1 MSLITDLPAIFDQF
15 SEARQ
20 KGFLTVMD
28 LKEQNVPLVGT
39 YCTFMPQEIAMA
51 AGAVV
56 VSLCSTSDETIE
68 EAEKDL
74 PRNLCPLIKS
84 SYGFGKTDKCPYF
97 YFSDLVVGETT
108 CDGKK
113 KMYEYMAE
121 FKAVHVMQLPN
132 SASDAASRALWKA
145 EILRLQQVIEARFGA
160 PISEAA
166 LREAIVLKNRERRAL
181 AHFYRLGQLNP
192 PALSGGDILKVVY
205 GATFRFDKTVLIDE
219 LNAMAERIRQEW
231 RQGKRLASRPRIL
244 ITGCPIGGAAE
255 KVVRAIEENGGW
267 VVGYEN
273 CTGAKATE
281 RCVAE
286 EGDVYDALTDKYL
299 AIGCSCISPNHQ
311 RLQLLSQMVEEYQA
325 DGVIDVILQACHT
338 YAVESLAIKRHLRQ
352 QHDLPYMAI
361 ETDYS
366 TADLG
371 QLSTRVA
378 AFFFN
383 DTATTEIYTVGIDS
397 GSTATKGILL
407 ADGVITRRFLC
418 PTPFRPADAIHEAW
432 ETLRAGLVETPFLTL
447 TGYGRQLVDFANK
460 QVTEISCHG
469 LGARLL
475 APDTRTVID
484 IGGQDSKVIQL
495 DAGGNLSDFLMN
507 DKCAAGTG
515 RFLEVISRTLGASVE
530 QLDAITD
537 GVEPHAITSM
547 CTVFAESEVIS
558 LRSAGV
564 APEAILAGVINAM
577 ARRSANFIGR
587 LSAQGPLLF
596 TGGVSHC
603 AAFARMLESHV
614 GMAVTTHPDAQFAGA
629 IGAALIGQRQ
639 RRRG

>member
-192 PALSGGDILKVVY
+192 PA
-205 GATFRFDKTVLIDE
+205 
-219 LNAMAERIRQEW
+219 
-231 RQGKRLASRPRIL
+231 

-299 AIGCSCISPNHQ
+299 AIGCSCITPNHQ

-378 AFFFN
+378 AFI
-383 DTATTEIYTVGIDS
+383 E
-397 GSTATKGILL
+397 
-407 ADGVITRRFLC
+407 
-418 PTPFRPADAIHEAW
+418 
-432 ETLRAGLVETPFLTL
+432 
-447 TGYGRQLVDFANK
+447 
-460 QVTEISCHG
+460 
-469 LGARLL
+469 
-475 APDTRTVID
+475 
-484 IGGQDSKVIQL
+484 
-495 DAGGNLSDFLMN
+495 
-507 DKCAAGTG
+507 
-515 RFLEVISRTLGASVE
+515 
-530 QLDAITD
+530 
-537 GVEPHAITSM
+537 
-547 CTVFAESEVIS
+547 
-558 LRSAGV
+558 
-564 APEAILAGVINAM
+564 
-577 ARRSANFIGR
+577 
-587 LSAQGPLLF
+587 
-596 TGGVSHC
+596 
-603 AAFARMLESHV
+603 ML
-614 GMAVTTHPDAQFAGA
+614 
-629 IGAALIGQRQ
+629 
-639 RRRG
+639 

>member
-1 MSLITDLPAIFDQF
+1 MSLITDLPALFDQF

-20 KGFLTVMD
+20 KGFLSVME

-132 SASDAASRALWKA
+132 SASDATSRALWKA
-145 EILRLQQVIEARFGA
+145 ESKRLQQVIETRFA
-160 PISEAA
+160 TPISEAA

-181 AHFYRLGQLNP
+181 ANFYRLGQLNP
-192 PALSGGDILKVVY
+192 PALSGSDILKVVY
-205 GATFRFDKTVLIDE
+205 GATFRFDKTALIDE
-219 LNAMAERIRQEW
+219 LNAMAENIRRQWQE
-231 RQGKRLASRPRIL
+231 GKRLAARPRIL

-286 EGDVYDALTDKYL
+286 DGDVYDALTDKYL
-299 AIGCSCISPNHQ
+299 AIGCSCISPNDQ

-325 DGVIDVILQACHT
+325 DGVVDVILQACHT
-338 YAVESLAIKRHLRQ
+338 YAVESLAIKRHVRQ
-352 QHDLPYMAI
+352 RHDIPYIAI

-378 AFFFN
+378 AFI
-383 DTATTEIYTVGIDS
+383 E
-397 GSTATKGILL
+397 
-407 ADGVITRRFLC
+407 
-418 PTPFRPADAIHEAW
+418 
-432 ETLRAGLVETPFLTL
+432 
-447 TGYGRQLVDFANK
+447 
-460 QVTEISCHG
+460 
-469 LGARLL
+469 
-475 APDTRTVID
+475 
-484 IGGQDSKVIQL
+484 
-495 DAGGNLSDFLMN
+495 
-507 DKCAAGTG
+507 
-515 RFLEVISRTLGASVE
+515 
-530 QLDAITD
+530 
-537 GVEPHAITSM
+537 
-547 CTVFAESEVIS
+547 
-558 LRSAGV
+558 
-564 APEAILAGVINAM
+564 
-577 ARRSANFIGR
+577 
-587 LSAQGPLLF
+587 
-596 TGGVSHC
+596 
-603 AAFARMLESHV
+603 ML
-614 GMAVTTHPDAQFAGA
+614 
-629 IGAALIGQRQ
+629 
-639 RRRG
+639 

>member
-1 MSLITDLPAIFDQF
+1 MSLITALPDVFEQF

-28 LKEQNVPLVGT
+28 LKEQGIPLVGT

-56 VSLCSTSDETIE
+56 VSLCSTNDETIE

-132 SASDAASRALWKA
+132 SAADAASRALWKA
-145 EILRLQQVIEARFGA
+145 EILRLQQAIEQRFGQ

-166 LREAIVLKNRERRAL
+166 LREAIALKNRERQAL
-181 AHFYRLGQLNP
+181 ANFYRVGQLNP
-192 PALSGGDILKVVY
+192 PALSGADILKVVY
-205 GATFRFDKTVLIDE
+205 GATFRFDKEALIDE
-219 LNAMAERIRQEW
+219 LNTMAARIRDEW
-231 RQGKRLASRPRIL
+231 HAGKRLDPRPRIL

-281 RCVAE
+281 RCVE
-286 EGDVYDALTDKYL
+286 ESGDVYDALTDKYL
-299 AIGCSCISPNHQ
+299 AIGCSCISPNDE
-311 RLQLLSQMVEEYQA
+311 RLKLLSQMVDEYQA

-338 YAVESLAIKRHLRQ
+338 YAVESLSIKRHVRQ
-352 QHDLPYMAI
+352 QHNIPYMAI

-366 TADLG
+366 TADIG

-378 AFFFN
+378 AFI
-383 DTATTEIYTVGIDS
+383 E
-397 GSTATKGILL
+397 
-407 ADGVITRRFLC
+407 
-418 PTPFRPADAIHEAW
+418 
-432 ETLRAGLVETPFLTL
+432 
-447 TGYGRQLVDFANK
+447 
-460 QVTEISCHG
+460 
-469 LGARLL
+469 
-475 APDTRTVID
+475 
-484 IGGQDSKVIQL
+484 
-495 DAGGNLSDFLMN
+495 
-507 DKCAAGTG
+507 
-515 RFLEVISRTLGASVE
+515 
-530 QLDAITD
+530 
-537 GVEPHAITSM
+537 
-547 CTVFAESEVIS
+547 
-558 LRSAGV
+558 
-564 APEAILAGVINAM
+564 
-577 ARRSANFIGR
+577 
-587 LSAQGPLLF
+587 
-596 TGGVSHC
+596 
-603 AAFARMLESHV
+603 ML
-614 GMAVTTHPDAQFAGA
+614 
-629 IGAALIGQRQ
+629 
-639 RRRG
+639 

>member
-121 FKAVHVMQLPN
+121 FKAVHVMHLPN
-132 SASDAASRALWKA
+132 SASDAASRALWKT
-145 EILRLQQVIEARFGA
+145 EILRLQQVIEARFGT
-160 PISEAA
+160 PISEAV

-205 GATFRFDKTVLIDE
+205 GATFRFDKTALIDE
-219 LNAMAERIRQEW
+219 LHAMAERIHQEW
-231 RQGKRLASRPRIL
+231 QQGKRLEPRPRIL

-299 AIGCSCISPNHQ
+299 AIGCSCISPNDQ

-378 AFFFN
+378 AFI
-383 DTATTEIYTVGIDS
+383 E
-397 GSTATKGILL
+397 
-407 ADGVITRRFLC
+407 
-418 PTPFRPADAIHEAW
+418 
-432 ETLRAGLVETPFLTL
+432 
-447 TGYGRQLVDFANK
+447 
-460 QVTEISCHG
+460 
-469 LGARLL
+469 
-475 APDTRTVID
+475 
-484 IGGQDSKVIQL
+484 
-495 DAGGNLSDFLMN
+495 
-507 DKCAAGTG
+507 
-515 RFLEVISRTLGASVE
+515 
-530 QLDAITD
+530 
-537 GVEPHAITSM
+537 
-547 CTVFAESEVIS
+547 
-558 LRSAGV
+558 
-564 APEAILAGVINAM
+564 
-577 ARRSANFIGR
+577 
-587 LSAQGPLLF
+587 
-596 TGGVSHC
+596 
-603 AAFARMLESHV
+603 ML
-614 GMAVTTHPDAQFAGA
+614 
-629 IGAALIGQRQ
+629 
-639 RRRG
+639 

>member
-1 MSLITDLPAIFDQF
+1 MSLITDLPALFDQF

-20 KGFLTVMD
+20 KGFLSVME

-132 SASDAASRALWKA
+132 SASDATSRALWKA
-145 EILRLQQVIEARFGA
+145 EIKRLQQVIETRFA
-160 PISEAA
+160 TPISEAA

-181 AHFYRLGQLNP
+181 ANFYRLGQLNP
-192 PALSGGDILKVVY
+192 PALSGSDILKVVY
-205 GATFRFDKTVLIDE
+205 GATFRFDKTALIDE
-219 LNAMAERIRQEW
+219 LNAMAENIRRQWQE
-231 RQGKRLASRPRIL
+231 GKRLAARPRIL

-286 EGDVYDALTDKYL
+286 DGDVYDALTDKYL
-299 AIGCSCISPNHQ
+299 AIGCSCISPNDQ

-325 DGVIDVILQACHT
+325 DGVVDVILQACHT
-338 YAVESLAIKRHLRQ
+338 YAVESLAIKRHVRQ
-352 QHDLPYMAI
+352 RHDIPYIAI

-378 AFFFN
+378 AFI
-383 DTATTEIYTVGIDS
+383 E
-397 GSTATKGILL
+397 
-407 ADGVITRRFLC
+407 
-418 PTPFRPADAIHEAW
+418 
-432 ETLRAGLVETPFLTL
+432 
-447 TGYGRQLVDFANK
+447 
-460 QVTEISCHG
+460 
-469 LGARLL
+469 
-475 APDTRTVID
+475 
-484 IGGQDSKVIQL
+484 
-495 DAGGNLSDFLMN
+495 
-507 DKCAAGTG
+507 
-515 RFLEVISRTLGASVE
+515 
-530 QLDAITD
+530 
-537 GVEPHAITSM
+537 
-547 CTVFAESEVIS
+547 
-558 LRSAGV
+558 
-564 APEAILAGVINAM
+564 
-577 ARRSANFIGR
+577 
-587 LSAQGPLLF
+587 
-596 TGGVSHC
+596 
-603 AAFARMLESHV
+603 ML
-614 GMAVTTHPDAQFAGA
+614 
-629 IGAALIGQRQ
+629 
-639 RRRG
+639 